1 MPKLMFLIV
10 DDSPDVRHVL
20 KSILQS
26 EHAHILLANDG
37 LDALA
42 VVQRL
47 GRHINLI
54 ITDINMPRMD
64 GLTFVGIVSELYP
77 EVPVIFI
84 SSSLDSERLKQR
96 ERILLLQK
104 PFLPQAILEAVR
116 EVLTARRDVDEIKA
130 RRIA

>member
-1 MPKLMFLIV
+1 MFLIV